1 MKQIDLRS
9 DTVTLPT
16 AAMLGTISVAPLGDD
31 GRRDSDGKGGD
42 ETVNRLEELAARMT
56 GKEAAVLFP
65 TGTMANTAAVYA
77 RCMPG
82 DRVLV
87 EDMLHLYASEKVAF
101 DPRFGRLTPV
111 FYRLTQDGTPD
122 VDSVREA
129 LAREEVKLICVEN
142 SHNYA
147 GGACT
152 PPDGMRR
159 LYEAA
164 AERQVP
170 VHLDGA
176 RLFNAACALGVEA
189 RELCRYADSVMF
201 CLSKGLGAPVGSM
214 LCGTREFCAAARRL
228 RKLLGGTM
236 RQAGVIAAPGIYA
249 LEHNVARLREDHIEA
264 ARFAGRIGSEAQ
276 RMSVRGSVQ
285 TNMVILDVSRL
296 GMTRDEFLSA
306 AAQAGVLASAV
317 PHEGVRFVFHLGIG
331 ERETNEA
338 VDRLLDLERRWMAG
352 TKTDEYSDD

>member
-1 MKQIDLRS
+1 
-9 DTVTLPT
+9 
-16 AAMLGTISVAPLGDD
+16 MLETISAAPLGDD
-31 GRRDSDGKGGD
+31 GRRDSSGRGGD

-111 FYRLTQDGTPD
+111 FYRLTPEGTPD
-122 VDSVREA
+122 VACVKEA
-129 LAREEVKLICVEN
+129 LAAGDVTLVCVEN

-164 AERQVP
+164 KERQVP

-214 LCGTREFCAAARRL
+214 LCGTREFCAEARRL

-236 RQAGVIAAPGIYA
+236 RQAGVIAAPGIFA
-249 LEHNVARLREDHIEA
+249 LEHNVARLKEDHRAA
-264 ARFAGRIGSEAQ
+264 ARFAQRISSEAQ
-276 RMSVRGSVQ
+276 RMRVRGSVQ

-296 GMTRDEFLSA
+296 GMTRDEFIKA
-306 AAQAGVLASAV
+306 AAEAGVLASAV
-317 PHEGVRFVFHLGIG
+317 PREGVRFVFHLGIG
-331 ERETNEA
+331 DRETDEA
-338 VDRLLDLERRWMAG
+338 VERLLDLERRSSVRVG
-352 TKTDEYSDD
+352 IKINENSDN